1 MKSQDILSKINHDS
15 GMTVPDNYFEDF
27 ATAMSAKLPEQEW
40 ESAHPNVMPRTF
52 WQKVRPYVYM
62 AAMFLGIWCMMKTFD
77 LMRGDTPLSI
87 EKNTQLM
94 SAINN
99 DAFFND
105 YVTPTVN
112 ESDIYDELYEN
123 GFDPATLDSTEMIN

>member
-27 ATAMSAKLPEQEW
+27 AATMSAKLPKQEW
-40 ESAHPNVMPRTF
+40 ETARPNVMPRSF

-105 YVTPTVN
+105 YVTPSVN
-112 ESDIYDELYEN
+112 ESDIYDQLYED
-123 GFDPATLDSTEMIN
+123 GFDPAALDSAEITN